1 MATGIVQQAAT
12 ATMPIGVIQ
21 PGAGSLDGTSV
32 LARTIGWSKFYA
44 ASGLTQYGQEGLTRR
59 NDWRVWQ
66 PIRVVVSESRTVLTS
81 TPYFMRATVSLP
93 SVTTPTDFILTVSD
107 LAVRI
112 VGG

>member
-1 MATGIVQQAAT
+1 
-12 ATMPIGVIQ
+12 
-21 PGAGSLDGTSV
+21 
-32 LARTIGWSKFYA
+32 
-44 ASGLTQYGQEGLTRR
+44 
-59 NDWRVWQ
+59 
-66 PIRVVVSESRTVLTS
+66 VLTS